1 MSLSIRALRRSHQ
14 SRILRCLAILHLHH
28 ALNFSSVHPASSV
41 LSSSVSGLF
50 LPSQICPRFVRW
62 HFPGTYRAL
71 PERRPLGEYDPTI
84 GPPVSTSSSC
94 RNAPLPLLPPEP
106 TSPGHVR
113 PTPTPTTFRVSMESL
128 SSTVSNRS
136 RSAPYAIS
144 ASLSIQFVGCS
155 DSSPAEPSPAPAS
168 PLRPRCRLLYPF
180 ILPYARSHG

>member
-1 MSLSIRALRRSHQ
+1 MSLSIRAQRRSYQ
-14 SRILRCLAILHLHH
+14 PRILRCLAILHLHH
-28 ALNFSSVHPASSV
+28 ALNFSSEHSASSV

-50 LPSQICPRFVRW
+50 LPSRICPRFVRW

-113 PTPTPTTFRVSMESL
+113 PTPTTFRVSMESL
-128 SSTVSNRS
+128 SSTMSNRS

-144 ASLSIQFVGCS
+144 ASLSIQFVGRS
-155 DSSPAEPSPAPAS
+155 ASSPAEPSPAPAS